1 MDLVAHTPLQGVAQ
15 DVTLEAGNYLLE
27 FEYSTRP
34 QITLIQNSFKVYFNG
49 VQVLNV
55 RPAQRERRKMR
66 MEVQGVA
73 GTNTVEFVDLGNVK
87 EHGNGIDNVALYK
100 INSISTQ

>member
-1 MDLVAHTPLQGVAQ
+1 
-15 DVTLEAGNYLLE
+15 
-27 FEYSTRP
+27 
-34 QITLIQNSFKVYFNG
+34 
-49 VQVLNV
+49 
-55 RPAQRERRKMR
+55 

-87 EHGNGIDNVALYK
+87 EHGNGVDNVALYK